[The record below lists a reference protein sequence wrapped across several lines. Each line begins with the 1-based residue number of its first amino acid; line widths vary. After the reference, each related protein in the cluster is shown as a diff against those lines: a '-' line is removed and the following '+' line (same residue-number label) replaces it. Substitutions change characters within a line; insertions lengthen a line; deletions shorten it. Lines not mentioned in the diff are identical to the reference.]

1 MEWIDLSIFCI
12 YLLSMLAVGVYFLRK
27 NKNTD
32 DYFVDGRKLSCIH
45 NCCSFWLF

>member
-27 NKNTD
+27 KNTD

-45 NCCSFWLF
+45 NCYSFWLF